1 MPTLP
6 RRLLLSA
13 PALLLAAPVRAVT
26 LNEAALTQ
34 GGFVLGRAAPGK
46 IGRAHV

>member
-1 MPTLP
+1 MPALP

-13 PALLLAAPVRAVT
+13 PAVLLAAPVRAVT

-34 GGFVLGRAAPGK
+34 GGFVLGRAAPAPVTGQN
-46 IGRAHV
+46 